1 MVHWS
6 RVALSEADCPSD
18 GYCAGYGSLTA
29 VPNNIPPLASQIH
42 LQNNNISDINPGSFI
57 KNTMCS
63 TIRMEFNK
71 LTIIR
76 GNMWEGLMSP
86 QYLYL
91 GGNSIN
97 TVEKQGFKNLPS
109 LEGLYL
115 ENNKLR
121 SLSQD
126 IFHSDHPPS
135 LELILLG
142 NPFKKDD
149 QRLCWIQRAH
159 TQGWITSR
167 LTNTIESLECPQTA
181 KPEVQSSTGSPT
193 GSDGVPGSRSSRS
206 VIEGQLPM
214 ADLRGGGP
222 AHTPPNPK
230 FTQFHTFLFF
240 ENFLSDNSHNF

>member
-1 MVHWS
+1 M
-6 RVALSEADCPSD
+6 
-18 GYCAGYGSLTA
+18 SL
-29 VPNNIPPLASQIH
+29 
-42 LQNNNISDINPGSFI
+42 
-57 KNTMCS
+57 
-63 TIRMEFNK
+63 
-71 LTIIR
+71 
-76 GNMWEGLMSP
+76 

-109 LEGLYL
+109 FEGLYL

-126 IFHSDHPPS
+126 IFHPDHPPS

-149 QRLCWIQRAH
+149 QRLCWIQRGY

-167 LTNTIESLECPQTA
+167 LTTTIESLECPQTA

-193 GSDGVPGSRSSRS
+193 GSDGAPGSRSSRS
-206 VIEGQLPM
+206 LIEGQLPM
-214 ADLRGGGP
+214 ADLKGGP
-222 AHTPPNPK
+222 SVYPPQNPK
-230 FTQFHTFLFF
+230 FTQFHTVFFLK
-240 ENFLSDNSHNF
+240 NLSDDSRHF